1 MSTESYTTTRFSAD
15 DTALVLID
23 HQSGIMQLVHDYSPA
38 EFRNNVMAL
47 AKLGKAFKLPTI
59 LTTSLGQGP
68 NGRFIPEVR
77 NLFPDVP
84 VIDGRAMMVG
94 RCANHRCVALLV
106 GRYNARITTAGPAML
121 WPRAPL

>member
-68 NGRFIPEVR
+68 NGPFIPEVR
-77 NLFPDVP
+77 SHVTDVP
-84 VIDGRAMMVG
+84 VIDR
-94 RCANHRCVALLV
+94 
-106 GRYNARITTAGPAML
+106 P
-121 WPRAPL
+121 